1 MFMIDYVTQ
10 EKAEGA
16 VKDIYGSFPPEVGV
30 PAPVLLYSA
39 SQDYLLKQ
47 MAVLKGFMDNDAYDP
62 PLLAAL
68 RFVGAST
75 ACFGFCTD
83 FNRNLLGKMGLK
95 AEEIEALRTDPSQ
108 GFDPREAALIGF
120 VSKAVTS
127 PDEVVQADI
136 DAVRGQGWTDEQIFE
151 CTAYAAQMATLGIA
165 YRAFARK

>member
-1 MFMIDYVTQ
+1 MFMIDYVSK
-10 EKAEGA
+10 EKATGA
-16 VKDIYGSFPPEVGV
+16 VKDIYASFPPEVGI

-39 SQDYLLKQ
+39 SPDYLLKQ
-47 MAVLKGFMDNDAYDP
+47 MAVLKGYMDNEAYTP

-95 AEEIEALRTDPSQ
+95 EEEIDALRTDPSQ
-108 GFDPREAALIGF
+108 GFDPKEAALIAF
-120 VSKAVTS
+120 VSKAITT

-136 DAVRGQGWTDEQIFE
+136 DTARNQGWTDEQIFE
-151 CTAYAAQMATLGIA
+151 CTAYAAQMTTLGIV
-165 YRAFARK
+165 YRTFARK